1 MTTSDEFRAAFAPI
15 EWAAPF
21 LDHPDWLVYAR
32 RRTLKPR
39 APDTAYDN
47 YCAVTLQSEDCIQQ
61 WAELSQKPSPG
72 SRSVIRTVTL
82 FKYGIGLTGY
92 QTICHGGAVMSMID
106 EALGNMMIAAQRE
119 AAGLNPDAWVALTD
133 NTWDTPIEDHA
144 SLRSRMKSAF
154 VTAQLSFSF
163 LKPVLSPGIVGVD
176 VQLVE
181 HKGNKMRINAVMKD
195 GKGTALVKAESL
207 WIRLGKEK
215 L

>member
-1 MTTSDEFRAAFAPI
+1 
-15 EWAAPF
+15 
-21 LDHPDWLVYAR
+21 
-32 RRTLKPR
+32 
-39 APDTAYDN
+39 
-47 YCAVTLQSEDCIQQ
+47 
-61 WAELSQKPSPG
+61 
-72 SRSVIRTVTL
+72 
-82 FKYGIGLTGY
+82 
-92 QTICHGGAVMSMID
+92 MSMID